1 MSELLALV
9 DLEGA
14 RDRRIGGYSKG
25 MLQRIGLA
33 QALIQ
38 EPRLVILDEPTAGV
52 DPVGS
57 RQIRDLILKLRERGI
72 TVFLCS
78 HLLEQVQEVCDH
90 VGIIFQGRMI
100 QRGTSRGADRHRGP
114 DRNRAARRQP
124 GVDGADHRA
133 GGEAR
138 RARPWCAPANP
149 APRWN
154 ACSCAKSAKKND
166 EHPPSIPRSRGSH
179 CSRILIIA
187 THAFTQLARMKV
199 FYFLAIFA
207 VIAIAS
213 NFFDL
218 PQHEGPESVGANVL
232 SSIKSWSLGAMTLFS
247 VVLSVVATALLL
259 PKDVEDRTLYTIL
272 AKPVPRLDY
281 LAGKLL
287 GVLLLVFVSL
297 ALMDVLMTVVLQIRT
312 AMVVAQQEA
321 MATALGWHAGRD
333 RLAARRKP
341 WPTGRIWSL
350 QGAVFAVFLRASIMA
365 SLALLISTF
374 STSTLFTTIVS
385 FLIYF
390 IGHFQADARDF
401 YLQAGQAGEGGLA
414 RAVSLLVSLVL
425 PDFQLFNVIDAVI
438 EGQAMPLLVLGKL
451 TLVGGYYA
459 LFFTIASWF
468 IFADKEF

>member
-1 MSELLALV
+1 M
-9 DLEGA
+9 
-14 RDRRIGGYSKG
+14 K
-25 MLQRIGLA
+25 
-33 QALIQ
+33 
-38 EPRLVILDEPTAGV
+38 
-52 DPVGS
+52 
-57 RQIRDLILKLRERGI
+57 
-72 TVFLCS
+72 
-78 HLLEQVQEVCDH
+78 
-90 VGIIFQGRMI
+90 
-100 QRGTSRGADRHRGP
+100 
-114 DRNRAARRQP
+114 
-124 GVDGADHRA
+124 
-133 GGEAR
+133 
-138 RARPWCAPANP
+138 PAT
-149 APRWN
+149 
-154 ACSCAKSAKKND
+154 
-166 EHPPSIPRSRGSH
+166 HPSPKGSH
-179 CSRILIIA
+179 CGRIRVIA
-187 THAFTQLARMKV
+187 THAFTQLSRMKV

-207 VIAIAS
+207 AIAIAS

-232 SSIKSWSLGAMTLFS
+232 SAIKSWSLGAMTLFS

-312 AMVVAQQEA
+312 SMVVAQQES
-321 MATALGWHAGRD
+321 
-333 RLAARRKP
+333 LAAAMGYTPDAIASLRGETLANGP
-341 WPTGRIWSL
+341 NASL

-365 SLALLISTF
+365 SMALLISTF

-401 YLQAGQAGEGGLA
+401 YLQAGQAGEGSLSRMA
-414 RAVSLLVSLVL
+414 TLLVSLVL

-438 EGQAMPLLVLGKL
+438 EGQAMPLLMIGKL
-451 TLVGGYYA
+451 TLVALYYA
-459 LFFTIASWF
+459 LFFTLASWF